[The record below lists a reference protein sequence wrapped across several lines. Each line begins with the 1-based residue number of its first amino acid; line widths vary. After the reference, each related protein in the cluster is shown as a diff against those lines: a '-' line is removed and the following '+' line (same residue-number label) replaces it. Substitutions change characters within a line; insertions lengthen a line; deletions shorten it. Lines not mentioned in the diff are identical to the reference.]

1 MQLTLCGSV
10 VLRELFIVSY
20 LFLSAIKKIRQIR
33 HLHQMGVPGLLLAI
47 FNQQHVTSY
56 LKITL
61 YIVFI
66 EYYETLK
73 HSDFITEPMGDK
85 LVTEVPGIGD
95 VTAEH
100 MKKKGIKKAKH
111 LYGIWLH
118 PGPQTFRDQV
128 RAFGANRAQVEHA
141 AEAMKDWDAQNN

>member
-1 MQLTLCGSV
+1 MCW
-10 VLRELFIVSY
+10 LFSTNN
-20 LFLSAIKKIRQIR
+20 
-33 HLHQMGVPGLLLAI
+33 MW
-47 FNQQHVTSY
+47 
-56 LKITL
+56 L
-61 YIVFI
+61 YIWKSHCIAFI
-66 EYYETLK
+66 EYYETVK

-85 LVTEVPGIGD
+85 LVTEVPGIGE